1 MARINL
7 LHISDLHIAQF
18 PERQEFS
25 AREFLSPGTFKTTA
39 RQGTYAASYSTGKLS
54 AVVSLAHKVKD
65 SLDAIVITGDIA
77 TTGLEHDL
85 ERARIFIEGPPAT
98 DNSYLSEDG
107 IATISGVG
115 VNHIILLPG
124 NHDRYRE
131 WRTPFGLV
139 SLGYTPGNKKFHDV
153 FQRHWQDD
161 VKTTLVEKDGLA
173 VVVCAADFSLR
184 SWLDAYW
191 PQPANW
197 HAQGRVYRE
206 SEDVL
211 PKLISQ
217 TQAATANCLR
227 RDLQV
232 VIIWALHFPP
242 AFPNSKSYMK
252 LLDEEYLV
260 AAAKECGVACI
271 LVGHTH
277 RQVAYPLPNSTYVL
291 CAGSA
296 SQADV
301 EDGNYCQII
310 SIDSANQDTPLKVAT
325 YHLETKNDRLEFV
338 KVPTVIG

>member
-7 LHISDLHIAQF
+7 LHISDLHIAKF
-18 PERQEFS
+18 PERKEFS
-25 AREFLSPGTFKTTA
+25 PREFLSPGNFKTTA
-39 RQGTYAASYSTGKLS
+39 RQGTYAASYSTGKLE

-85 ERARIFIEGPPAT
+85 EKARVFIEGPPAPE
-98 DNSYLSEDG
+98 DPRISDDG
-107 IATISGVG
+107 IATISGLG
-115 VNHIILLPG
+115 VKHIVLLPG

-131 WRTPFGLV
+131 WRDPLGLF
-139 SLGYTPGNKKFHDV
+139 SLGYTPGNRKFHDV
-153 FQRHWQDD
+153 FQLHWQND

-184 SWLDAYW
+184 KWHNAHTR
-191 PQPANW
+191 QPANW
-197 HAQGRVYRE
+197 HAQGRIYTK
-206 SEDVL
+206 DIL
-211 PKLISQ
+211 PELVSQ
-217 TQAATANCLR
+217 TQAARADCLQR
-227 RDLQV
+227 HLDV

-242 AFPNSKSYMK
+242 AFPNCKSYMK
-252 LLDEEYLV
+252 LIDEGHLI
-260 AAAKECGVACI
+260 AAAKECGVACY

-277 RQVAYPLPNSTYVL
+277 KQVAYPLSGSTYVL

-310 SIDSANQDTPLKVAT
+310 SIDNTDQDTPLKVAT
-325 YHLETKNDRLEFV
+325 YRLEARNDRLEFV
-338 KVPTVIG
+338 KALTEIG

>member
-7 LHISDLHIAQF
+7 LHISDLHIAKF
-18 PERQEFS
+18 PERKEFS
-25 AREFLSPGTFKTTA
+25 PREFLSPGNFKTTA
-39 RQGTYAASYSTGKLS
+39 RQGTYAASYSTGKLE

-85 ERARIFIEGPPAT
+85 EKARIFIEGPPNPE
-98 DNSYLSEDG
+98 DPRFSEDG

-115 VNHIILLPG
+115 VNKIILLPG
-124 NHDRYRE
+124 NHDRYHELRD
-131 WRTPFGLV
+131 PSGLV
-139 SLGYTPGNKKFHDV
+139 SLGYAPGNKKFHHV
-153 FQRHWQDD
+153 FRQHWQND
-161 VKTTLVEKDGLA
+161 VKTTVVDNDGLA

-184 SWLDAYW
+184 RWRDAHL

-197 HAQGRVYRE
+197 YAQGRIYRE
-206 SEDVL
+206 SGDVL
-211 PKLISQ
+211 PELVSQ
-217 TQAATANCLR
+217 TQASRDDCLQ

-242 AFPNSKSYMK
+242 AFPNGPSYMK
-252 LLDEEYLV
+252 LLGEEYLI

-277 RQVAYPLPNSTYVL
+277 KQVAYPLPNCYVL

-301 EDGNYCQII
+301 KDGNYCQII
-310 SIDSANQDTPLKVAT
+310 SIDNANQDAPLMVAT
-325 YHLETKNDRLEFV
+325 YRLEARNDKLEFV
-338 KVPTVIG
+338 KALPTFG